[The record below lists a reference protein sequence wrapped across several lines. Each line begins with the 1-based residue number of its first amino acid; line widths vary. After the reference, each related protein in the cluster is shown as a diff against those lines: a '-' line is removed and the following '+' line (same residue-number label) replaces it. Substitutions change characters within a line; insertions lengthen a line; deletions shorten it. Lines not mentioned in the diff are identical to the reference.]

1 MGDGKTSSPEE
12 HAEAGGG
19 EPANAQ
25 RRRPIADYIFRPA
38 SQNSVGETATD
49 PRRKV
54 LMEQNLPEGAARIRP
69 LILVVDDDPGLRESL
84 RVILE
89 DEYEV
94 LDVPDGGQALEVV
107 RSCQVDLVLLDIR
120 MPGMDG
126 ITVLERMKALDEQVE
141 VILVT
146 AVKEVRSA
154 VAAMKLGAF
163 DYLTKPFDE
172 EDVLSSIGRALEKRA
187 LEREVVF
194 LRSELDRRQGFDEI
208 VGQHPEVQKLR
219 QLIAQVG
226 RTTST
231 VLITGES
238 GTGKELVARAI
249 HRQGPRKDK
258 PFVPVNLP
266 TLTEA
271 LIESEL
277 FGHERGAFTGAYQRR
292 LGKFELAQA
301 GSLFLDEVGAL
312 KPELQAKLLRVLQER
327 EIERVGG
334 SRRIGIDVRVI
345 AATNMDLKKAVSN
358 HAFRD
363 DLYYRL
369 NVVAIRVHPLR
380 ERREDI
386 PILLDHFL
394 RKYNREFSKH
404 IEGVLPDALQ
414 CLQEYPWPG
423 NVRELQNVIERSVA
437 LVEGP
442 VIRLQDLPVDLM
454 LPDPGGRARQ
464 AEALPLRQA
473 CEQFERQIVLRVLQ
487 RVGWNRGE
495 AARLLS
501 LHRNTLKLKLAKWKM
516 RPPEH
521 GG

>member
-1 MGDGKTSSPEE
+1 
-12 HAEAGGG
+12 
-19 EPANAQ
+19 
-25 RRRPIADYIFRPA
+25 
-38 SQNSVGETATD
+38 
-49 PRRKV
+49 
-54 LMEQNLPEGAARIRP
+54 MEQNLPSSGSRIRP
-69 LILVVDDDPGLRESL
+69 LILVVDDDSGLRESL
-84 RVILE
+84 HVILE

-94 LDVPDGGQALEVV
+94 LEVPDGAQALDVV

-126 ITVLERMKALDEQVE
+126 ITVLERMKALDEQIE

-163 DYLTKPFDE
+163 DYLTKPFE
-172 EDVLSSIGRALEKRA
+172 EEEVLSSISRALEKRA

-194 LRSELDRRQGFDEI
+194 LRSELARKQGFGEI
-208 VGQHPEVQKLR
+208 VGQHPEMLKLA
-219 QLIAQVG
+219 QLITQVA

-249 HRQGPRKDK
+249 HHRGPRKDK
-258 PFVPVNLP
+258 PFVPVSLP
-266 TLTEA
+266 SLTES

-292 LGKFELAQA
+292 LGKFELAQG

-345 AATNMDLKKAVSN
+345 AATNTDLKKAVAN
-358 HAFRD
+358 RTFRD

-369 NVVAIRVHPLR
+369 NVVPISVPPLR
-380 ERREDI
+380 ERATDI
-386 PILLDHFL
+386 PLLVNHFL
-394 RKYNREFSKH
+394 RKYNHELSKR
-404 IEGVLPDALQ
+404 IEVVSPDALA
-414 CLQEYPWPG
+414 CLQEYSWPG
-423 NVRELQNVIERSVA
+423 NVRELQNVIERCVA

-442 VIRLQDLPVDLM
+442 SIQLEDLPVDLM
-454 LPDPGGRARQ
+454 FPDPAGRARP
-464 AEALPLRQA
+464 AEALPLREA

-487 RVGWNRGE
+487 RVGGNQSE
-495 AARLLS
+495 AARLLD
-501 LHRNTLKLKLAKWKM
+501 LHRNTLKLKLAKWKV
-516 RPPEH
+516 RPSDSDE
-521 GG
+521 